1 MKKKLSTDLS
11 KLSNIPEE
19 YIDNYLKRYAET
31 GQHNKVLKTCAPIIG
46 NAVYESLLSS
56 EEITDI
62 DVGFGNIIIKADS
75 KELKLKFVPSKDL
88 EMDLK
93 TINSGKEPEL
103 KAKLEKAL
111 VAKLIDMYK
120 EIL

>member
-1 MKKKLSTDLS
+1 MMKKKLSTDLS

-19 YIDNYLKRYAET
+19 YID
-31 GQHNKVLKTCAPIIG
+31 KVLKTCAPIIG

-62 DVGFGNIIIKADS
+62 GEGFGNISNKADS

>member
-1 MKKKLSTDLS
+1 MMKKKLSTDLS

-19 YIDNYLKRYAET
+19 YID
-31 GQHNKVLKTCAPIIG
+31 KVLKTCAPIIG

-88 EMDLK
+88 EMALK

>member
-1 MKKKLSTDLS
+1 MMKKKLSTDLS

-19 YIDNYLKRYAET
+19 YID
-31 GQHNKVLKTCAPIIG
+31 KVLKTCAPTIG
-46 NAVYESLLSS
+46 NEVYESLLSS
-56 EEITDI
+56 EEIADS
-62 DVGFGNIIIKADS
+62 DVGLGNIIIKADS
-75 KELKLKFVPSKDL
+75 KELKLKFVPSKEL

-111 VAKLIDMYK
+111 IAKLIDMYK

>member
-1 MKKKLSTDLS
+1 MMKKKLSTDLS

-19 YIDNYLKRYAET
+19 YID
-31 GQHNKVLKTCAPIIG
+31 KVLKTCAPIIG

-56 EEITDI
+56 EEIADI

-88 EMDLK
+88 EMNLK